1 MKTIIFTFLFM
12 LAIVANLN
20 AQSKHGYNDNSGF
33 RTSHGLVIGGVAF
46 SAIGFLTPSNYTYVY
61 APNNT
66 SSYNMKRQAVPFF
79 QQGPKAA
86 CIVTGVTLTI
96 TGLISLAAG
105 K

>member
-1 MKTIIFTFLFM
+1 MKTILFTFLFII
-12 LAIVANLN
+12 AIASNMN

-33 RTSHGLVIGGVAF
+33 KTSHGLVIGGVAF
-46 SAIGFLTPSNYTYVY
+46 SAIGFLTPSNYTYIGV
-61 APNNT
+61 PKNN
-66 SSYNMKRQAVPFF
+66 SAYNTQRQSVPFY

-96 TGLISLAAG
+96 TGLITMAVG